1 MAPRAPRY
9 SKEEFE
15 RRGTELYEQKIRP
28 LVEQGNAGRVVAI
41 DIETGDYQLADDG
54 LEACQAIIARR
65 QDAQLWCVRI
75 GHRAV
80 DRFGFRSTVR
90 QP

>member
-28 LVEQGNAGRVVAI
+28 LVEKGNHGRVVVL
-41 DIETGDYQLADDG
+41 DIETGEYQVADDG
-54 LEACQAIIARR
+54 LEACQPLIARNS
-65 QDAQLWCVRI
+65 DAQLYCIRI

-80 DRFGFRSTVR
+80 ERFGF
-90 QP
+90 QPTAEKP